1 MPSFERKRRMYQKKY
16 YLENVDNIKA
26 AARANYESN
35 PDNKLALSRA
45 YYDVNV
51 NRKKAAVKALYYHDP
66 EKKRAAVKSLYLSN
80 PDKKRAAVKGLY
92 CSNPFKKRAAF
103 KGLYCSNPFKKR
115 AAVKGLYCSNPDKK
129 RAAVKRL
136 YHTNPDKKKALSRV
150 YYVKNHDDRLKS
162 FRKYHCCYKNKICNI
177 KKARYHLAP
186 PTPVVTEVKLR
197 KVQSNLLNDV
207 EAKSDLIKVF
217 KMLHGGTVKH
227 VSSGLGKTVC
237 QIAAR
242 KLVNKV
248 LQSRK
253 ISAGALLA
261 TIRSVKS
268 ISLKG
273 RKDFGEGCHSAP
285 TEPYFYEAA
294 YQPVQRDSPI
304 PVNRQGQCIVAEKIS
319 FFPKSGKW
327 KTWKCTKGCRP
338 ISDSEVDAILCLK
351 SAFELSIEELRTA
364 LTVCDYGCPYGHYS
378 KLVKSCPV
386 DRIGHPIVCY
396 CGSLCT
402 SQLRILRAASTHF
415 PVLRQLLRAVHSAIA
430 SHKFVLEIDEALSAG
445 DYHKLMEI
453 ANIR

>member
-1 MPSFERKRRMYQKKY
+1 MQNAEI
-16 YLENVDNIKA
+16 IKA

-92 CSNPFKKRAAF
+92 CSNPFKKRSAV
-103 KGLYCSNPFKKR
+103 KGLYLSNPDKKR
-115 AAVKGLYCSNPDKK
+115 AAVKRLYLSNPDKK
-129 RAAVKRL
+129 KAVVKGLYHSNPDKKKAAVKRL

-162 FRKYHCCYKNKICNI
+162 FRKYCCYKNKICNI

-197 KVQSNLLNDV
+197 QVQANLLNDV

-217 KMLHGGTVKH
+217 KMKMLHGGTVKH

-294 YQPVQRDSPI
+294 YQPVQRDFPI

-351 SAFELSIEELRTA
+351 SAFELSIEELRIA
-364 LTVCDYGCPYGHYS
+364 LM
-378 KLVKSCPV
+378 
-386 DRIGHPIVCY
+386 
-396 CGSLCT
+396 
-402 SQLRILRAASTHF
+402 A
-415 PVLRQLLRAVHSAIA
+415 LL
-430 SHKFVLEIDEALSAG
+430 
-445 DYHKLMEI
+445 
-453 ANIR
+453 

>member
-1 MPSFERKRRMYQKKY
+1 MLIGKKLQLRHCTIMTLKRRGLQLKVYILVIPIRRGRQLRGY
-16 YLENVDNIKA
+16 IVVIPLRRG
-26 AARANYESN
+26 RA
-35 PDNKLALSRA
+35 
-45 YYDVNV
+45 V
-51 NRKKAAVKALYYHDP
+51 
-66 EKKRAAVKSLYLSN
+66 
-80 PDKKRAAVKGLY
+80 
-92 CSNPFKKRAAF
+92 

-273 RKDFGEGCHSAP
+273 RKDFGEGCAP

-338 ISDSEVDAILCLK
+338 IPDSEVDAILCLK

-415 PVLRQLLRAVHSAIA
+415 PVLRQLLREV
-430 SHKFVLEIDEALSAG
+430 
-445 DYHKLMEI
+445 YT
-453 ANIR
+453 

>member
-1 MPSFERKRRMYQKKY
+1 MYQKKY

-92 CSNPFKKRAAF
+92 CSNPFKKRAAV

-294 YQPVQRDSPI
+294 YQPVQI

-338 ISDSEVDAILCLK
+338 ISDSEPFCV
-351 SAFELSIEELRTA
+351 
-364 LTVCDYGCPYGHYS
+364 
-378 KLVKSCPV
+378 
-386 DRIGHPIVCY
+386 
-396 CGSLCT
+396 
-402 SQLRILRAASTHF
+402 
-415 PVLRQLLRAVHSAIA
+415 
-430 SHKFVLEIDEALSAG
+430 
-445 DYHKLMEI
+445 
-453 ANIR
+453 

>member
-1 MPSFERKRRMYQKKY
+1 M
-16 YLENVDNIKA
+16 V
-26 AARANYESN
+26 
-35 PDNKLALSRA
+35 LSRA
-45 YYDVNV
+45 YYDVNID
-51 NRKKAAVKALYYHDP
+51 RKKAAVKALYYHDHEKKRAAVKGLYRSNP
-66 EKKRAAVKSLYLSN
+66 FKKRAAVKSLYRSN

-92 CSNPFKKRAAF
+92 H
-103 KGLYCSNPFKKR
+103 SNPFKKR
-115 AAVKGLYCSNPDKK
+115 AAVKGLYHSNPFKK
-129 RAAVKRL
+129 RAAVKSLYRSNPNKKRAAVKGL
-136 YHTNPDKKKALSRV
+136 YHSNPFKKRAAVKELYHSNPDKMKAIFRA
-150 YYVKNHDDRLKS
+150 YYVKNHNARLKS

-177 KKARYHLAP
+177 KRARYHLTP

-197 KVQSNLLNDV
+197 NIKANLLSDV

-253 ISAGALLA
+253 TSAGALQA

-268 ISLKG
+268 ISIKG
-273 RKDFGEGCHSAP
+273 RKDFGEGCHSVS

-294 YQPVQRDSPI
+294 YQPVQRDYPI
-304 PVNRQGQCIVAEKIS
+304 PVTRQGQCIVAEKIS
-319 FFPKSGKW
+319 SFPKSGKW

-351 SAFELSIEELRTA
+351 SAFELSIEELRA
-364 LTVCDYGCPYGHYS
+364 ACDYGCPYGHYT

-386 DRIGHPIVCY
+386 DRKGHPIVCY

-415 PVLRQLLRAVHSAIA
+415 PVLRQLLSEDI
-430 SHKFVLEIDEALSAG
+430 VLLQVISVC
-445 DYHKLMEI
+445 
-453 ANIR
+453 